1 MNFEEKKNLPE
12 LKFSSYPDAGWLP
25 HKLVSAVPAADVG
38 GGG

>member
-25 HKLVSAVPAADVG
+25 REVLSSAPSTQ
-38 GGG
+38 